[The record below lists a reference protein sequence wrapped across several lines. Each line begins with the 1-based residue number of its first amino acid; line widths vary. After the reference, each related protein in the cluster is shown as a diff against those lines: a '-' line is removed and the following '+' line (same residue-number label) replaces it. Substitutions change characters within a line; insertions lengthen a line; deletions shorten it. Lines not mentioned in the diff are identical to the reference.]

1 MTASRRWSRTTGL
14 IAGVL
19 WLLTAWVPAVAA
31 PVVAPPDRDVVI
43 GVLAFRGEENALS
56 RWTPTAAYLS
66 TRIPECR
73 FEVRP
78 YTLRGL
84 REAVASGEVDFVL
97 TNPGDYVEL
106 EAAYGITRLVT
117 LRNLRDGHPYT
128 VFGAVIITRA
138 DRRDIRTLSDLH
150 GKSFMAVSRSA
161 FGGFQLAWREM
172 KAAGVDPFSDL
183 SRLVFA
189 GFPQDD
195 IVFAVRDGEVDA
207 GTVRTDILERL
218 AKEGKIRLSDFRVL
232 NAQTTVGFPFR
243 HSTRLYP
250 EWPFARTEQTP
261 DRLAQRVAVA
271 LLTMPEDHPAAVAG
285 RYAGWTVPLDYHRVH
300 ELFQELGIGPYHH
313 ELTLALLW
321 STYWHW
327 LVVGTLLMLTMAA
340 VTAHVLK
347 LNRKLDQTNRSLE
360 EEFRERRR
368 AEAQMRKL
376 STALEQSADL
386 VMITDREGVIEYV
399 NPAFE
404 RTTGYSRAEC
414 IGQKPSILKSGQ
426 LSGETYRH
434 MWSTILDGEVF
445 TDVFVNRRKDGS
457 LYYEEKSIAPL
468 KNEQQEV
475 TYFVSTGKDIT
486 DRVRTEERA
495 REHEAQI
502 AHASRVSTAG
512 ELATA
517 LAHELNQPLAA
528 IVNYAKGGIRRL
540 RSGASQPDQLQN
552 ALDAIAQ
559 QGERSGEI
567 IRRLRRF
574 LSKRDLKYLSTDI
587 NQVVREA
594 VQLASLDARQKRVRL
609 ETHLAPGL
617 PPVTGDSIQL
627 EQVVVN
633 LVRNSIDALAGKPDG
648 LVTVATRLS
657 ASGEVEVSVDDTG
670 PGLPPGGV
678 DHLFDAF
685 FTTKAEGMGMGLSIS
700 RSIITAHGGRLT
712 ASDRQ
717 NGGAHFSFTLPTAPG
732 EKIA

>member
-1 MTASRRWSRTTGL
+1 MTAARRWSRATGL
-14 IAGVL
+14 IVGVL
-19 WLLTAWVPAVAA
+19 WLLAAWIPALAA
-31 PVVAPPDRDVVI
+31 PAGATSDRDVVI

-84 REAVASGEVDFVL
+84 RKAVASGEVDFVL

-128 VFGAVIITRA
+128 LFGAVIITRA
-138 DRRDIRTLSDLH
+138 DRRDIRTLSDLQ

-195 IVFAVRDGEVDA
+195 IVYAVRDGEVDA

-232 NAQTTVGFPFR
+232 NARTTAGFPFR

-250 EWPFARTEQTP
+250 EWPFARTEHTP

-327 LVVGTLLMLTMAA
+327 LVIGTLLMLTMAA

-386 VMITDREGVIEYV
+386 VMITDRQGVIEYV

-426 LSGETYRH
+426 LQAETYRK
-434 MWSTILDGEVF
+434 MWSTILDGGVF

-457 LYYEEKSIAPL
+457 LYYEEKSITPL

-540 RSGASQPDQLQN
+540 RSGASQPDQLQS

-574 LSKRDLKYLSTDI
+574 LSKRDLKYLATDI
-587 NQVVREA
+587 NQVVKEA

-609 ETHLAPGL
+609 ETHLAQGL

-633 LVRNSIDALAGKPDG
+633 LVRNSIDALTGKTDG
-648 LVTVATRLS
+648 LVTVTTRLS
-657 ASGEVEVSVDDTG
+657 ASGEVEVCVDDTG

-712 ASDRQ
+712 ASARQ

>member
-1 MTASRRWSRTTGL
+1 MTTARRWPRTTGL

-19 WLLTAWVPAVAA
+19 WLLTAWMPALAA
-31 PVVAPPDRDVVI
+31 PADATSDRDVII

-84 REAVASGEVDFVL
+84 RNAVASGEVDFVL

-117 LRNLRDGHPYT
+117 LRNLRAGHPYT

-138 DRRDIRTLSDLH
+138 DRRDIRTLSDLQ

-172 KAAGVDPFSDL
+172 KEAGVDPFSDL

-195 IVFAVRDGEVDA
+195 IVFAVRDGQVDA

-232 NAQTTVGFPFR
+232 NAQTTLGFPFR

-250 EWPFARTEQTP
+250 EWPFARTEHTP

-386 VMITDREGVIEYV
+386 VMITDRQGVIEYV

-404 RTTGYSRAEC
+404 LTTGYSRVEC

-426 LSGETYRH
+426 LPEETYRH
-434 MWSTILDGEVF
+434 MWSTILDGGVF
-445 TDVFVNRRKDGS
+445 TDVFINRRKDGS
-457 LYYEEKSIAPL
+457 LYYEEKSVTPL

-540 RSGASQPDQLQN
+540 RSGASQPDQLQS

-574 LSKRDLKYLSTDI
+574 LSKRDLKYVTTDI
-587 NQVVREA
+587 NRVVREA

-633 LVRNSIDALAGKPDG
+633 LVRNSIDALTGKTDG
-648 LVTVATRLS
+648 LVTVTTRLS
-657 ASGEVEVSVDDTG
+657 ASGEVEVCVDDTG

-712 ASDRQ
+712 ASARQ

>member
-313 ELTLALLW
+313 ELTLTLLW

-574 LSKRDLKYLSTDI
+574 LSKRDLKYLATDI

-712 ASDRQ
+712 ASDGQ

>member
-1 MTASRRWSRTTGL
+1 MTVSLRRAAGIIAGALWL
-14 IAGVL
+14 IA
-19 WLLTAWVPAVAA
+19 AWSSVWAA
-31 PVVAPPDRDVVI
+31 PRQSHDVII

-66 TRIPECR
+66 ERIPQYR
-73 FEVRP
+73 FEVKP
-78 YTLRGL
+78 FTLTGL
-84 REAVASGEVDFVL
+84 RDAVANGGVDFVL
-97 TNPGDYVEL
+97 TNPGDYVDL

-117 LRNLRDGHPYT
+117 LRNLRNGHPYT

-138 DRRDIRTLSDLH
+138 DRTDIRTLKDLR
-150 GKSFMAVSRSA
+150 GKSFMAVSRHA

-195 IVFAVRDGEVDA
+195 IVYAVRDGQVDA
-207 GTVRTDILERL
+207 GTVRTDILERM
-218 AKEGKIRLSDFRVL
+218 AKEGKIRLDDFRVL
-232 NAQTTVGFPFR
+232 NPQTTRGFPFR

-250 EWPFARTEQTP
+250 EWPFARTEHTP
-261 DRLAQRVAVA
+261 DKLAQQVAVA
-271 LLTMPEDHPAAVAG
+271 LLTMPEDNPAAKAG
-285 RYAGWTVPLDYHRVH
+285 RYAGWTVPLDYHKVH
-300 ELFQELGIGPYHH
+300 QLFQELGIGPYHH

-321 STYWHW
+321 QTYWHW
-327 LVVGTLLMLTMAA
+327 LLLGTLLMLGMAA

-347 LNRKLDQTNRSLE
+347 LNRQLDQSNRSLE
-360 EEFRERRR
+360 EEFQERRR
-368 AEAQMRKL
+368 TEAQMRKL

-386 VMITDREGVIEYV
+386 VTITDRNGIIEYV

-404 RTTGYSRAEC
+404 HTTGYSRMEC
-414 IGQKPSILKSGQ
+414 IGLKPNILKSGQ
-426 LSGETYRH
+426 LSDDFYHE
-434 MWSTILDGEVF
+434 MWSTILRGDVF
-445 TDVFVNRRKDGS
+445 SDVFVNRRKDGS

-468 KNEQQEV
+468 KNDQQEV

-486 DRVRTEERA
+486 DRVLAQEHA

-528 IVNYAKGGIRRL
+528 IVNYAKGCIRRL
-540 RSGASQPDQLQN
+540 HSGASEPAQLQS
-552 ALDAIAQ
+552 ALDEIAQ

-574 LSKRDLKYLSTDI
+574 LSKRDLKYVPTDI

-594 VQLASLDARQKRVRL
+594 VQLASLDARQKHIRL
-609 ETHLAPGL
+609 ETKLTPGL
-617 PPVTGDSIQL
+617 PQVVGDSIQL

-633 LVRNSIDALAGKPDG
+633 LVRNSIDALAGKADG
-648 LVTVATRLS
+648 RVTVSTRS
-657 ASGEVEVSVDDTG
+657 TTGGDVEVCVDDTG
-670 PGLPPGGV
+670 PGLPPGGSE
-678 DHLFDAF
+678 HLFDAF
-685 FTTKAEGMGMGLSIS
+685 FTTKSEGMGMGLSIS
-700 RSIITAHGGRLT
+700 RSIITAHGGRLS
-712 ASDRQ
+712 ASDRPG
-717 NGGAHFSFTLPTAPG
+717 GGAHFSFTLPTAPR
-732 EKIA
+732 ENKA